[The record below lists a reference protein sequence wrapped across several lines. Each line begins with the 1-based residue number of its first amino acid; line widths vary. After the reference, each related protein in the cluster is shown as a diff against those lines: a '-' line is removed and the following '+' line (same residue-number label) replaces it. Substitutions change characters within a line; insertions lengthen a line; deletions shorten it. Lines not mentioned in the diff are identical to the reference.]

1 MAAAVVAG
9 LVTLVAAAG
18 PAGAKGPT
26 ALTIVYPG
34 KGGSVE
40 LPTKGHGNVGMG
52 RLVEAFGLWSA
63 LDPAG
68 AGPLDADR
76 PEGDLGPAYRV
87 EWTMVTPSPA
97 DPLTVTQTFYPDAPG
112 GPVVHTDAGQPA
124 EPYAPRTA
132 GGWFRATDELGA
144 ALEDAGFTRIA
155 PAPAPPAASP
165 AADPP
170 TAGGGVPV
178 AGAALVL
185 AVAAAGTAGV
195 VAARRRRRGA
205 AAAAG

>member
-9 LVTLVAAAG
+9 LVALVAAAG
-18 PAGAKGPT
+18 PAVAKGPT
-26 ALTIVYPG
+26 GLTITHPG

-40 LPTKGHGNVGMG
+40 LPTKGHDNVSMG

-63 LDPAG
+63 LDPEG

-76 PEGDLGPAYRV
+76 PAGDLGPAYRV
-87 EWTMVTPSPA
+87 EWTMVTASPA
-97 DPLTVTQTFYPDAPG
+97 DPLTLTQTLYPDAPG
-112 GPVVHTDAGQPA
+112 GPVVHTDADQPA
-124 EPYAPRTA
+124 DPYAPRTA
-132 GGWFRATDELGA
+132 GGWFRAPADLER
-144 ALEDAGFTRIA
+144 ALADAGFTPSA
-155 PAPAPPAASP
+155 PPPARPAASP

-170 TAGGGVPV
+170 AAGGGAPV
-178 AGAALVL
+178 AAAALVL
-185 AVAAAGTAGV
+185 AAAAGTAGV